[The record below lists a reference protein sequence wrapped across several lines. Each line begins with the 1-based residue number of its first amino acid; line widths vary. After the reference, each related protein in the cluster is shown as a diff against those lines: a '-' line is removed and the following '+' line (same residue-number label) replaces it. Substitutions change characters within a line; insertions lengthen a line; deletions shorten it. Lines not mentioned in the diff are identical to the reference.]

1 MLVYKID
8 KLKYS
13 DHFPPRGSFYSSG
26 RWSKRDMWVVYT
38 SENIALAKLETLA
51 NTGQF
56 IPKNRVLRVIDIKE
70 DAPIVNIPI
79 EDLPDNWLE
88 TPYSD
93 QLANN
98 IRAIIASKLYVA
110 AIVPSVQSIR
120 ERNFLLFPDFPD
132 FDNYVHQVEVI
143 DEYFDRRLK

>member
-13 DHFPPRGSFYSSG
+13 DYFPPRGSFYSSG

-56 IPKNRVLRVIDIKE
+56 IPKNRVLRVIELKE
-70 DAPIVNIPI
+70 DAPIVNISI
-79 EDLPDNWLE
+79 EDLPDNWSDV
-88 TPYSD
+88 PYSD
-93 QLANN
+93 QLANS
-98 IRAIIASKLYVA
+98 IRKVIESKAYVA
-110 AIVPSVQSIR
+110 AIVPSVQSVR

-132 FDNYVHQVEVI
+132 FDKYVRQVEVI
-143 DEYFDRRLK
+143 EEYFDRRLK

>member
-13 DHFPPRGSFYSSG
+13 EFFPPRGSFYSSG
-26 RWSKRDMWVVYT
+26 RWSKQDMWVVYT

-56 IPKNRVLRVIDIKE
+56 IPKNRILRVIEIQD
-70 DAPIVNIPI
+70 DAPIVNIST
-79 EDLPDNWLE
+79 EDLPSNWSDV
-88 TPYSD
+88 PYTD
-93 QLANN
+93 QLANS
-98 IRAIIASKLYVA
+98 IREIIASKSYVA

-120 ERNFLLFPDFPD
+120 ERNFLLFPDSPG
-132 FDNYVHQVEVI
+132 FDKYVKQVEVI
-143 DEYFDRRLK
+143 GEYFDRRLK